1 MLTLECI
8 LTTKSISIGESRVS
22 QPEPSSPLGAH
33 EAVLLEPRAEAKPM
47 CNNAKPMCNNINFTP
62 VEGGRGPQTMKG

>member
-47 CNNAKPMCNNINFTP
+47 CNNINFTP